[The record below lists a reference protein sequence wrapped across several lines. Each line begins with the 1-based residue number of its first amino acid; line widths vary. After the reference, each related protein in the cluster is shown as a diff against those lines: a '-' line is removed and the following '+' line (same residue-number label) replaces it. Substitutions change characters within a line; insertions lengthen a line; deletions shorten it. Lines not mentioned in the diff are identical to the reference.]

1 MAWGVIVG
9 PVGFRHDAHILRL
22 YAHGNDLTVDF
33 IADFLEG
40 SDGSHVKSHLLFR
53 ARDHRSLDGDQMTGG
68 TIGLHRVR
76 P

>member
-1 MAWGVIVG
+1 
-9 PVGFRHDAHILRL
+9 
-22 YAHGNDLTVDF
+22 
-33 IADFLEG
+33 
-40 SDGSHVKSHLLFR
+40 LLFR

>member
-1 MAWGVIVG
+1 MTGGVVVG
-9 PVGFRHDAHILRL
+9 PVDFRHDAYVLRL
-22 YAHGNDLTVDF
+22 HAQGHDFPVDF
-33 IADFLEG
+33 ITDFLEG
-40 SDGSHVKSHLLFR
+40 SDGSHVKSPLLFR